1 MRQTPD
7 AANLIAIAR
16 QTLLDT
22 LLPALPA
29 DKRYAGLM
37 VANALAIA
45 GRQLAEPP
53 IDDRT
58 TVAMAMPE
66 LAPELAPQMSAGD
79 ALGALV
85 QAIRS
90 GRFDENTAPLFTTLE
105 VFATD
110 RARVS
115 APKALKKD

>member
-7 AANLIAIAR
+7 AASLIAIAR

-22 LLPALPA
+22 LLPELPA
-29 DKRYAGLM
+29 EKRYAGLM

-45 GRQLAEPP
+45 GRQLGTPP
-53 IDDRT
+53 MDDSAAVRL
-58 TVAMAMPE
+58 ALPE
-66 LAPELAPQMSAGD
+66 LPPDTTAGD
-79 ALGALV
+79 AQESLV
-85 QAIRS
+85 QAIRA
-90 GRFDENTAPLFTTLE
+90 GRFDKAPAALFEALE
-105 VFATD
+105 ALSTD

>member
-37 VANALAIA
+37 IANALAIA
-45 GRQLAEPP
+45 GRQLAEPA

-66 LAPELAPQMSAGD
+66 LATDVPGAD
-79 ALGALV
+79 ALEALV

-90 GRFDENTAPLFTTLE
+90 GRFDDDPAPLFAALE

>member
-66 LAPELAPQMSAGD
+66 LASDMSAGD
-79 ALGALV
+79 ALDALV
-85 QAIRS
+85 QTIRS
-90 GRFDENTAPLFTTLE
+90 GRFDEDPAPLFTALE

-110 RARVS
+110 RAGVS

>member
-16 QTLLDT
+16 KTLLET
-22 LLPALPA
+22 LLPELPVE
-29 DKRYAGLM
+29 KRYAGLM
-37 VANALAIA
+37 IANALAIA

-53 IDDRT
+53 VDDC
-58 TVAMAMPE
+58 TVVMTALPDV
-66 LAPELAPQMSAGD
+66 SAGASAED
-79 ALGALV
+79 ALDALV

-90 GRFDENTAPLFTTLE
+90 GRFDDDPAPLFAALE
-105 VFATD
+105 IFATD

-115 APKALKKD
+115 APKALKND